1 MARGAPAP
9 FQGPLV
15 ARSGGILDNIR
26 GIALVVLSMAA
37 FTIEDMFIKSLTT
50 AVPTGQV
57 LFFLGTGGAMFF
69 ALMARAKGHRL
80 LRPFFTM
87 PTLRIRTLGEA
98 VASVFFV
105 TSLSLVPLAT
115 VAAVFQA
122 LPLAA
127 TLAAALFM
135 GERVGWRRWAAICV
149 GFSGVV
155 LIIRPGMAGF
165 NAASLLV
172 LAAVAGITLRDLISR
187 RLPSDLP
194 STVVSFHGFMALVVV
209 GPLLVW
215 ARGQTLVAL
224 DLHQSLF
231 MAAAIGFGVL
241 GYYAIVIATRTA
253 DASVI
258 TPFRYTRLLF
268 SILIGIAV
276 FNEIPDGLT
285 YAGAALI
292 VGSGLYTFMRE
303 RRLARQSAAIGAR

>member
-1 MARGAPAP
+1 
-9 FQGPLV
+9 
-15 ARSGGILDNIR
+15 
-26 GIALVVLSMAA
+26 MAA
-37 FTIEDMFIKSLTT
+37 FTIEDMFIKSLTA

-57 LFFLGTGGAMFF
+57 LFFLGVGGAVVF
-69 ALMARAKGHRL
+69 ALMARAKGRGL
-80 LRPFFTM
+80 VRPFLTM

-172 LAAVAGITLRDLISR
+172 LMAVAGITLRDLISR
-187 RLPSDLP
+187 RLPRDLP
-194 STVVSFHGFMALVVV
+194 SSVVSFHGFMALSVV

-215 ARGQTLVAL
+215 GRGQTLVAL

-268 SILIGIAV
+268 SILIGIVV
-276 FNEIPDGLT
+276 FHEIPDTLT

-303 RRLARQSAAIGAR
+303 RRLARQAAAIDAR